1 MPQCGH
7 VKLVGYEYSEEI
19 EREEFGSGTVWRLRK
34 VKCMVCGEIIR
45 VKD

>member
-1 MPQCGH
+1 MSQCGH
-7 VKLVGYEYSEEI
+7 ANLVGYEYSEEI
-19 EREEFGSGTVWRLRK
+19 ELEEFGSSMVWRLRK